1 MPVTPRHLNRY
12 RKIVEVFARH
22 GFGALLG
29 QLDLDRRIIPP
40 RYWFRKE
47 RPEPPGRTP
56 AEHLRLALEE
66 LGPTFVKF
74 GQILSTRP
82 DLLPPEFI
90 VELSRLQDEVPP
102 LPWEIIKPRIESEL
116 DRKLEDLFAYINPT
130 PIAAASLGQVHSATL
145 KDGQRVVIKV
155 QRPDIRRNINLD
167 LDIMRDLAGLAQ
179 ENTSLGKIYD
189 FRGVVEEFA
198 VALIAELDY
207 RREGRNADRFRKN
220 FKKKPYLIIP
230 HVYWEYTTERILMM
244 ERISGIKISDIEAI
258 DNAGYDRHQV
268 ALHAANM
275 IIQEILEDGYF
286 HADPHPGNFVVMEG
300 DAIGIMDF
308 GRVGYLDSS
317 DTAILV
323 RLFIYAVQMD
333 TPGIVDQL
341 IRLGVADEQT
351 DRRALERD
359 LRRIMQR
366 YYGLPLREIS
376 VRELI
381 VDLTALAFR
390 YHLRVPSNLWL
401 LLNTLAMMEG
411 VGLTLDPEFD
421 IFEVSEPYVRRFIL
435 RLWLPTEWGPSVIR
449 GATDW
454 ADLLLT
460 FPRESQIL
468 LRQATRGTFSA
479 NLHLPDLKDTTDRL
493 DRIAN
498 RLIITILVATILLG
512 SAILIPN
519 ADLTWPWGIVT
530 WVLVGAF
537 LISFFL
543 SIWLLWNIWRSGR

>member
-220 FKKKPYLIIP
+220 FKSKPYLIIP

-333 TPGIVDQL
+333 TPGIVDQM

-359 LRRIMQR
+359 LRRMMQR

-381 VDLTALAFR
+381 VDLTAIAFR

-498 RLIITILVATILLG
+498 RLIITILVAAILLG

>member
-56 AEHLRLALEE
+56 AEHLRMALEE

-74 GQILSTRP
+74 GQIISTRP
-82 DLLPPEFI
+82 DLLPPEYI
-90 VELSRLQDEVPP
+90 AELSRLQDEVPP

-116 DRKLEDLFAYINPT
+116 GQTIEDLFAYINPT

-145 KDGQRVVIKV
+145 HDGQRVVIKV

-179 ENTSLGKIYD
+179 ENTSLGKLYD

-198 VALIAELDY
+198 VALISELDY
-207 RREGRNADRFRKN
+207 RREGRNADRFREN

-244 ERISGIKISDIEAI
+244 QRISGIKINNIEAI
-258 DNAGYDRHQV
+258 DQAGYDRHQV

-333 TPGIVDQL
+333 TAGIVDQL

-359 LRRIMQR
+359 LRRVIQR

-421 IFEVSEPYVRRFIL
+421 IFEVSEPYVRRFVL

-498 RLIITILVATILLG
+498 RLIITILVAAILLG

-537 LISFFL
+537 LISLFL
-543 SIWLLWNIWRSGR
+543 SIWLMWNIWRSGR

>member
-74 GQILSTRP
+74 GQIISTRP
-82 DLLPPEFI
+82 DLLPPEYI
-90 VELSRLQDEVPP
+90 AELSRLQDEVPP

-116 DRKLEDLFAYINPT
+116 GQTIEDLFAYINPT

-145 KDGQRVVIKV
+145 HDGQRVVIKV

-179 ENTSLGKIYD
+179 ENTSLGKLYD

-198 VALIAELDY
+198 VALISELDY
-207 RREGRNADRFRKN
+207 RREGRNADRFREN

-244 ERISGIKISDIEAI
+244 QRISGIKINNIEAI
-258 DNAGYDRHQV
+258 DQAGYDRHQV

-333 TPGIVDQL
+333 TAGIVDQL

-359 LRRIMQR
+359 LRRVIQR

-421 IFEVSEPYVRRFIL
+421 IFEVSEPYVRRFVL

-498 RLIITILVATILLG
+498 RLIITILVAAILLG

-537 LISFFL
+537 LVSLFL
-543 SIWLLWNIWRSGR
+543 SIWLMWNIWRSGR

>member
-1 MPVTPRHLNRY
+1 MPLTPRHLNRY

-29 QLDLDRRIIPP
+29 QLGLDRRFIPP
-40 RYWFRKE
+40 RYWFRRE

-74 GQILSTRP
+74 GQIVSTRP
-82 DLLPPEFI
+82 DLIPPEYI
-90 VELSRLQDEVPP
+90 SELSRLQDEVPS
-102 LPWEIIKPRIESEL
+102 LPWEEIKPRIETEL
-116 DRKLEDLFAYINPT
+116 GKTLEELFAYINPT
-130 PIAAASLGQVHSATL
+130 PMAAASLGQVHTATL
-145 KDGQRVVIKV
+145 HNGQRVVIKV
-155 QRPDIRRNINLD
+155 QRPNIRRNINLD

-179 ENTSLGKIYD
+179 ENTSWGKIYD
-189 FRGVVEEFA
+189 LKGVVEEFS
-198 VALIAELDY
+198 VALISELDY

-220 FKKKPYLIIP
+220 FSSKPYLVIP
-230 HVYWEYTTERILMM
+230 IVYWEYTTERVLVM
-244 ERISGIKISDIEAI
+244 ERISGIKINNIEAI

-268 ALHAANM
+268 AMNAAEM
-275 IIQEILEDGYF
+275 IIQEIMEDGYF

-317 DTAILV
+317 DTTILV
-323 RLFIYAVQMD
+323 RLFIYAIQMD
-333 TPGIVDQL
+333 MPGIVDQL

-351 DRRALERD
+351 DRRTLERD
-359 LRRIMQR
+359 LRRLMHR

-376 VRELI
+376 VRDLI
-381 VDLTALAFR
+381 DDLTAIAFR
-390 YHLRVPSNLWL
+390 YHLRIPSNLWL
-401 LLNTLAMMEG
+401 LLYTLAMMEG

-421 IFEVSEPYVRRFIL
+421 MFAVSEPYVRRFVL
-435 RLWLPTEWGPSVIR
+435 RMWMPTEWGPSVLR

-454 ADLLLT
+454 VDLLLT
-460 FPRESQIL
+460 FPRETQIL

-479 NLHLPDLKDTTDRL
+479 NIHIPELKDTTDRL
-493 DRIAN
+493 DRITN
-498 RLIITILVATILLG
+498 RLIITILVAAILLG
-512 SAILIPN
+512 SAMLIPN

-537 LISFFL
+537 LISFVL

>member
-1 MPVTPRHLNRY
+1 MPVTPRQLNRY

-74 GQILSTRP
+74 GQIISTRP
-82 DLLPPEFI
+82 DLLPPEYI
-90 VELSRLQDEVPP
+90 AELSRLQDEVPP
-102 LPWEIIKPRIESEL
+102 LPWEVIKPRIESEL
-116 DRKLEDLFAYINPT
+116 GQELEDLFAYINPT

-145 KDGQRVVIKV
+145 HDGQRVVIKV

-179 ENTSLGKIYD
+179 ENTSLGKLYD

-198 VALIAELDY
+198 VALISELDY
-207 RREGRNADRFRKN
+207 RREGRNADRFREN
-220 FKKKPYLIIP
+220 FKKKPYLLIP
-230 HVYWEYTTERILMM
+230 HVYWEFTTERILMM
-244 ERISGIKISDIEAI
+244 QRISGIKINNIEAI
-258 DNAGYDRHQV
+258 DQAGYDRHQV

-333 TPGIVDQL
+333 TAGIVDQL

-359 LRRIMQR
+359 LRRVIQR

-421 IFEVSEPYVRRFIL
+421 IFEVSEPYVRRFVL
-435 RLWLPTEWGPSVIR
+435 HLWLPTEWGPSVIR

-498 RLIITILVATILLG
+498 RLIITILVAAILLG

-537 LISFFL
+537 LISLFL
-543 SIWLLWNIWRSGR
+543 SIWLMWNIWRSGR